1 MTELLILLLLI
12 VLNGVFSMAEIALV
26 SARKIR
32 LKNDAERGDAR
43 AKQALQLAEAPD
55 TFLSTVQIGI
65 TLIGILTGIYSGE
78 KLEGNLTAWLMG
90 FPSLAS
96 YAPTL
101 SRTLLLLLITY
112 VTLVVG
118 ELVPKRIGLTRP
130 EAISKT
136 LALPMSLLSRL
147 TYPFIWLLSMS
158 TNLIVKVLGIRK
170 GDDGMVTEEEIKAI
184 VNEGLEQGTIDV
196 IEQEIV
202 ENVFN
207 VSDRHIVSLM
217 THRSD
222 LVWIDVNDTPEQ
234 VRQKVEAERHSVYPV
249 GERSLDNMLG
259 YLTVKDLYLATSETP
274 LRSLIEKPL
283 YLPENIS
290 AYQVLDEFR
299 KSKVHHGFIVDEYG
313 ILQGMVTVNDIFEAI
328 VGQIPDDEVVD
339 FTFHRREDGSYL
351 VEAQMPFIDFLTRL
365 GRRDIRDFLEEDYST
380 VAGFMLHHL
389 RRIPVEGDEITWGNL
404 ILEVI
409 DMDGQ
414 RIDKILVRE
423 RNQPDED

>member
-26 SARKIR
+26 SARKVR

-43 AKQALQLAEAPD
+43 AKQALQLAEEPD

-78 KLEGNLTAWLMG
+78 KLEGNLTEWLMG
-90 FPSLAS
+90 FPALVPYAS
-96 YAPTL
+96 TL
-101 SRTLLLLLITY
+101 SRALLLLFITY
-112 VTLVVG
+112 VTLVIG

-130 EAISKT
+130 ESISKT
-136 LALPMSLLSRL
+136 LAWPMSLLSRL
-147 TYPFIWLLSMS
+147 TYPFIWLLSTS

-222 LVWIDVNDTPEQ
+222 LAWIDINDTPEQ

-259 YLTVKDLYLATSETP
+259 VVTVKDLYLAASGTP
-274 LRSLIEKPL
+274 VRDLIEKPL

-389 RRIPVEGDEITWGNL
+389 RRIPVEGDEIVWGNL

-423 RNQPDED
+423 RKPSGED

>member
-12 VLNGVFSMAEIALV
+12 VVNGIFSMAEIALV

-32 LKNDAERGDAR
+32 LKNDAERGDTRAR
-43 AKQALQLAEAPD
+43 QALQLAEAPD

-78 KLEGNLTAWLMG
+78 KLEGNLTEWLRQ
-90 FPSLAS
+90 FTIIAP
-96 YAPTL
+96 YANTI
-101 SRTLLLLLITY
+101 SRVLLLVFITY
-112 VTLVVG
+112 ITLVIG
-118 ELVPKRIGLTRP
+118 ELVPKRIGLTRA
-130 EAISKT
+130 ESISKT
-136 LALPMSLLSRL
+136 LALPMSLLSRV
-147 TYPFIWLLSMS
+147 TYPFIWLLSIS
-158 TNLIVKVLGIRK
+158 TNLIVKVLGIRR
-170 GDDGMVTEEEIKAI
+170 GDDSMVTEEEIKAI

-222 LVWIDVNDTPEQ
+222 LAWIDINDTVEQ
-234 VRQKVEAERHSVYPV
+234 VQQKIKLERHSVYPV
-249 GERSLDNMLG
+249 GDKSLDKMIG
-259 YLTVKDLYLATSETP
+259 VITVKDLYLASPGTP
-274 LRSLIEKPL
+274 LKSLIHSPVF
-283 YLPENIS
+283 LPENIS

-313 ILQGMVTVNDIFEAI
+313 VLQGMVTVNDIFEAI
-328 VGQIPDDEVVD
+328 VGHMPDAEVID
-339 FTFHRREDGSYL
+339 FTFVKREDGSFL
-351 VEAQMPFIDFLTRL
+351 VEAQMPFIDFLTRM

-380 VAGFMLHHL
+380 VAGFILHHL
-389 RRIPVEGDEITWGNL
+389 RRIPVEGENFRWSNL
-404 ILEVI
+404 MFEVI

-414 RIDKILVRE
+414 RIDKVLVSE
-423 RNQPDED
+423 LTDLDE

>member
-12 VLNGVFSMAEIALV
+12 VVNGIFSMAEIALV

-32 LKNDAERGDAR
+32 LKNDAERGDTRAR
-43 AKQALQLAEAPD
+43 QALQLAEAPD

-78 KLEGNLTAWLMG
+78 KLEGNLTEWLRQ
-90 FPSLAS
+90 FTIIAP
-96 YAPTL
+96 YANTI
-101 SRTLLLLLITY
+101 SRVLLLVFITY
-112 VTLVVG
+112 ITLVIG
-118 ELVPKRIGLTRP
+118 ELVPKRIGLTRA
-130 EAISKT
+130 ESISKT
-136 LALPMSLLSRL
+136 LALPMSLLSRV
-147 TYPFIWLLSMS
+147 TYPFIWLLSIS
-158 TNLIVKVLGIRK
+158 TNLIVKVLGIRR
-170 GDDGMVTEEEIKAI
+170 GDDSMVTEEEIKAI

-222 LVWIDVNDTPEQ
+222 LAWIDINDTVEQ
-234 VRQKVEAERHSVYPV
+234 VQQKIKQERHSVYPV
-249 GERSLDNMLG
+249 GDKSLDKMIG
-259 YLTVKDLYLATSETP
+259 VITVKDLYLASPGTP
-274 LRSLIEKPL
+274 LKSLIHKPVF
-283 YLPENIS
+283 LPENIS

-313 ILQGMVTVNDIFEAI
+313 VLQGMVTVNDIFEAI
-328 VGQIPDDEVVD
+328 VGHMPDAEVID
-339 FTFHRREDGSYL
+339 FTFVKREDGSFL
-351 VEAQMPFIDFLTRL
+351 VEAQMPFIDFLTRM

-380 VAGFMLHHL
+380 VAGFILHHL
-389 RRIPVEGDEITWGNL
+389 RRIPVEGEHFRWSNL
-404 ILEVI
+404 MFEVI

-414 RIDKILVRE
+414 RIDKVLVSE
-423 RNQPDED
+423 LTDLDE